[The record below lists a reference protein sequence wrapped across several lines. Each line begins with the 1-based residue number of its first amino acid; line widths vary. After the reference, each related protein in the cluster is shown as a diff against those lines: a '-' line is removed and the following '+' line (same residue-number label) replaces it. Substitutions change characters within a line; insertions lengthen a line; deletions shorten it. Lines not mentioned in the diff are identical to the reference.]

1 MSAAAY
7 LAPPSAPPHDPLRL
21 LLSADEGWRD
31 AGTGITQDIS
41 VPQDSGALALAVI
54 TPAAPGLLDPL
65 GIMGGLVPPPYAAM
79 APGGELYLLDR
90 TGKRLL
96 WFDACTC
103 SFAALPCLSPAGPA
117 DPRNLKQPTAIA
129 AGVSALVVSD
139 GTDGGTV
146 VVLNRRDLAP
156 RLVLQR
162 DWLPGPVALDMDGR
176 IYVADRK
183 HGAVHRFSAAGQ
195 WLARLDDVGLVNGLA
210 LDRHGRLYVI
220 SDDMVRRFTTNG
232 SPLDEPSDIAAIRD
246 DFAPLPFQVDAS
258 GRLVLAALCRAAGS
272 KPPGSGVFDTDGT
285 ALNTTPVPWPPA
297 VYPKTGR
304 FLTNALDSHISTC
317 VWHRIVL
324 DIDLPSQTRLSVRA
338 RTDEIEMP
346 IDLVAP
352 ADDPAWSAAQVW
364 RGPASGV
371 VECLFTTP
379 PGRYLWLELTLTGDG
394 SATPRI
400 ADAMIEFPRIPLRR
414 YLPAVFG
421 PDPVSG
427 ELADRFLALFDQ
439 NFRSIESRIDDEAAL
454 FDPRSTPESLLAWL
468 AGWVGLT
475 FPGGLGAA
483 EKRRLL
489 RNAPRLYAARGTVDG
504 LRDTLLLYLGLD
516 RVIDAQRNHKP
527 KRCAWGPT
535 CPPDLDPPVALP
547 KIVLEHWR
555 LRRWLFLGQGRL
567 GETSRLWGEAILN
580 RSRLDSNMQLGVTQI
595 KLERDPLRDPF
606 HAEAHAFSVFLPASR
621 ARKPVQR
628 RRIEALIRREAP
640 AHTLPVVHWVG
651 PGMKLGIRA
660 MLGFDTVIGMQ
671 PPPPLALDKAKL
683 GRATVL
689 QRDTPPRPGVIA
701 QPSTRLGFGT
711 RLG

>member
-7 LAPPSAPPHDPLRL
+7 LAPPRAPPHDPLRL

-31 AGTGITQDIS
+31 AGAGATKDVS
-41 VPQDSGALALAVI
+41 VPQGSGAMTLSVI
-54 TPAAPGLLDPL
+54 SPAGPALLDPL
-65 GIMGGLVPPPYAAM
+65 GIIGGLVPPPYVALGPDGA
-79 APGGELYLLDR
+79 LYLLDR
-90 TGKRLL
+90 AGKRLL

-103 SFAALPCLSPAGPA
+103 SFAELPCLSPAGPA

-129 AGVSALVVSD
+129 AGISALVMSD
-139 GTDGGTV
+139 GIDGGTV

-162 DWLPGPVALDMDGR
+162 DWLPGPVALGVDGR

-183 HGAVHRFSAAGQ
+183 HGAVHRFSIGGQ
-195 WLARLDDVGLVNGLA
+195 FLSQIDGVGLVNGLA
-210 LDRHGRLYVI
+210 IDRHGRLYVI
-220 SDDMVRRFTTNG
+220 SDDAIRRYTNDG
-232 SPLDEPSDIAAIRD
+232 APLDQPSDIDAIRD
-246 DFAPLPFQVDAS
+246 AFAPLPFSMDAA
-258 GRLVLAALCRAAGS
+258 GHLVLAALCREAGS
-272 KPPGSGVFDTDGT
+272 KPLGSGVFGPDGT
-285 ALNTTPVPWPPA
+285 ALNTAPLPWPPA
-297 VYPKTGR
+297 VYAKTGR
-304 FLTNALDSHISTC
+304 FLTRPLNSHIAAC
-317 VWHRIVL
+317 IWHRIVL
-324 DIDLPSQTRLSVRA
+324 DIDLPPQTRLCVRV

-346 IDLVAP
+346 IDLIAP
-352 ADDPAWSAAQVW
+352 PDDPAWSAAQTW
-364 RGPASGV
+364 RGPAGGV

-394 SATPRI
+394 STTPRI
-400 ADAMIEFPRIPLRR
+400 ANAMIEFPRISLRR

-427 ELADRFLALFDQ
+427 EFADRFLALFDQ
-439 NFRSIESRIDDEAAL
+439 NFRSIETQIDDEAAL
-454 FDPRSTPESLLAWL
+454 FDPRSTPESLIAWL

-475 FPGGLGAA
+475 FPTGLGVA

-489 RNAPRLYAARGTVDG
+489 REAPRLYAERGTVEG

-516 RVIDAQRNHKP
+516 QAAASHRRHTP
-527 KRCAWGPT
+527 KRCPWGPT
-535 CPPDLDPPVALP
+535 CPPDTDAPFALP

-595 KLERDPLRDPF
+595 KTERDPLRDPF

-621 ARKPVQR
+621 AKKPVQR

-651 PGMKLGIRA
+651 SGMKLGIRA
-660 MLGFDTVIGMQ
+660 TLGFDTVIGME

-689 QRDTPPRPGVIA
+689 RPDAPPRPGVIA
-701 QPSTRLGFGT
+701 QPSTQLGFGT